1 MCLESGTKLNQ
12 LGFDSIIDIATN
24 KLFTIYQ
31 NSRYRDFT
39 DLYLIM
45 KRNNTLTFEE
55 LIKKARLEF
64 DWHIDLFQLGKQ
76 LLKVEDKI
84 DIPRFIGDFDQE
96 ACKTFFLDQALFLKQ
111 SILR

>member
-1 MCLESGTKLNQ
+1 
-12 LGFDSIIDIATN
+12 
-24 KLFTIYQ
+24 
-31 NSRYRDFT
+31 
-39 DLYLIM
+39 M

-55 LIKKARLEF
+55 LIKKARLKF

-96 ACKTFFLDQALFLKQ
+96 ACKTFFLDQALFLKK